1 MAGKNTVEIILS
13 ARDQASK
20 AVKAAMGSVQSS
32 ASAAMSTIKNGA
44 AVATA
49 AMVTLTGAIS
59 KVGVGYNAMMEQ
71 SAIAWETIL
80 GSQEEA
86 KKTLKELEIM
96 GAKTPFEFEGLDKAA
111 KLLNMAGYEGDNLF
125 KTLTAVGDAVSAVG
139 GGQDE
144 LQGISMAIFQM
155 ASKGKISAEEMNQ
168 LAERGIPAWKM
179 IADAQGKSVQQMMEM
194 SQNGELF
201 AKDVLPQLTE
211 QLGKRFGGA
220 MEKQST
226 TFNGMLSTIKDNL
239 KMIAAEMS
247 KDLFENLKSSMQ
259 GAIPLLNGFMELI
272 KGDSIQFIDIITNA
286 FGQEQGLKIIKFFLG
301 ARDAIQKFKGYV
313 DIAKETIK
321 GLFAAFTGNEGAA
334 VSMLHRVGL
343 SSDQVQLVLS
353 AVETIKTYISG
364 LLDYW
369 KMVFSGLM
377 TAALALWNFLLPLI
391 VPALT
396 AVVSF
401 VKEKLDLI
409 KQFWDENGA
418 QIVLAAKNAFEFL
431 LNIIKFIMP
440 AALFIIQMVW
450 ENIKGVINGAL
461 KIIMGLLKIFA
472 GIFTGDFSKM
482 WEGIKQLFFGAV
494 EFLWNL
500 LNLMMFG
507 RILGGIKAF
516 VSKGVSS
523 FTGFWNKTVE
533 VFKNLDVHV
542 VNIVNGFVS
551 RVVGFI
557 KSLYSKGA
565 QIFGTLRTFGVNTF
579 QALGS
584 AIQTVASTLVQI
596 VIGRF
601 QSMYT
606 GAKFVFQGLLSAAKS
621 IFSSIGKAITNP
633 IQTAKDLVLGFIK
646 KIKSAFANMGTKIP
660 LPHFAVSNFS
670 LNPKDWVT
678 NGLPKLSV
686 DWYDK
691 GGVFYGPQIIGVG
704 EKRPEFVGAL
714 EDLEG
719 IVRNVV
725 RSEGNGSSGGVYEF
739 HISIPLDGKEFI
751 RRTIR
756 FTQEELNRLKRQSK
770 SLKPRG
776 AL

>member
-20 AVKAAMGSVQSS
+20 AVKAAFGSVQSS
-32 ASAAMSTIKNGA
+32 AQSAMNTVTTGA
-44 AVATA
+44 KVATA
-49 AMVTLTGAIS
+49 ALVTLTGAIS

-86 KKTLKELEIM
+86 KQTLKELEIM

-125 KTLTAVGDAVSAVG
+125 KTLTAVGDAVSAIG
-139 GGQDE
+139 GGQEE
-144 LQGISMAIFQM
+144 LQGVSMAIFQM

-168 LAERGIPAWKM
+168 LAERGIPAWQM

-220 MEKQST
+220 MEKQSS

-239 KMIAAEMS
+239 KMIASQMS
-247 KDLFENLKSSMQ
+247 QGLFENLKSSME
-259 GAIPLLNGFMELI
+259 GAIPLLSGFMELLKGNSI
-272 KGDSIQFIDIITNA
+272 KFIEIITQA
-286 FGQEQGLKIIKFFLG
+286 FGQEKGLMIIKFFLG
-301 ARDAIQKFKGYV
+301 IRDGIEQFKGYV
-313 DIAKETIK
+313 DMAKDTVS
-321 GLFAAFTGNEGAA
+321 GLFQAFAGNEGAA
-334 VSMLHRVGL
+334 ISILHRVGL
-343 SSDQVQLVLS
+343 SSEQVLLVLQ
-353 AVETIKTYISG
+353 AVEMIKAYISN
-364 LLDYW
+364 LLAYW
-369 KMVFSGLM
+369 KMIFTGLM
-377 TAALALWNFLLPLI
+377 AAAIALWNYLLPLI
-391 VPALT
+391 IPALT
-396 AVVSF
+396 AIVSF
-401 VKEKLDLI
+401 VKEKLDMI

-418 QIVLAAKNAFEFL
+418 QIVQAVKNAFNIL
-431 LNIIKFIMP
+431 LSIINFIMP
-440 AALFIIQMVW
+440 AVLFIIQMVW
-450 ENIKGVINGAL
+450 DNIKGVISGAL
-461 KIIMGLLKIFA
+461 NIIMGLIKVFA
-472 GIFTGDFSKM
+472 GLFTGDFSKM
-482 WEGIKQLFFGAV
+482 WEGLKQLFFGAI

-500 LNLMMFG
+500 INLMMFG

-516 VSKGVSS
+516 ITKGVSS
-523 FTGFWNKTVE
+523 FTGFWTKTVE

-551 RVVGFI
+551 RIVGFI
-557 KSLYSKGA
+557 RSLYTQGA
-565 QIFGTLRTFGVNTF
+565 QIFGTLRAFGASTF

-584 AIQTVASTLVQI
+584 AIQTVVSTLVQI

-621 IFSSIGKAITNP
+621 IFSSIGNAITNP
-633 IQTAKDLVLGFIK
+633 IKTAKDLILGFIS
-646 KIKSAFANMGTKIP
+646 KIKSAFSNMGTKIP

-686 DWYDK
+686 KWYDT
-691 GGVFYGPQIIGVG
+691 GGVFYGPQVIGVG

-714 EDLEG
+714 DDLRK
-719 IVRNVV
+719 IVREESGGNSQGINVTLNY
-725 RSEGNGSSGGVYEF
+725 NGSGSEADAYTMVDIVE
-739 HISIPLDGKEFI
+739 
-751 RRTIR
+751 R
-756 FTQEELNRLKRQSK
+756 ELSNRLG
-770 SLKPRG
+770 PRMIFSG
-776 AL
+776 VKG

>member
-20 AVKAAMGSVQSS
+20 AVKVAMGSVQSS

-44 AVATA
+44 MVATA

-125 KTLTAVGDAVSAVG
+125 KTLTAVGDAVSAIG

-144 LQGISMAIFQM
+144 LQGVSMAIFQM

-168 LAERGIPAWKM
+168 LAERGIPAWKI
-179 IADAQGKSVQQMMEM
+179 IAEAQGKSVQELMKM
-194 SQNGELF
+194 SQDGKLF
-201 AKDVLPQLTE
+201 AEQVLPQLTE
-211 QLGKRFGGA
+211 GLGRRFGGA
-220 MEKQST
+220 MEKQSQ

-239 KMIAAEMS
+239 KMISAEMS
-247 KDLFENLKSSMQ
+247 KDLFEKLKSSMQ
-259 GAIPLLNGFMELI
+259 GAIPLLNGYMELI
-272 KGDSIQFIDIITNA
+272 KGDSIQFIEIITKA

-301 ARDAIQKFKGYV
+301 ARDAIQQFKGYV
-313 DIAKETIK
+313 DLAKETIN
-321 GLFAAFTGNEGAA
+321 GMFNAFSGNEGAA
-334 VSMLHRVGL
+334 VSILHRVGL
-343 SSDQVQLVLS
+343 SSEQVQLVLS
-353 AVETIKTYISG
+353 AVEIVKTYITG
-364 LLDYW
+364 LLAYW
-369 KMVFSGLM
+369 KMVFSGWM
-377 TAALALWNFLLPLI
+377 AAAIALWNFLLPLI
-391 VPALT
+391 IPALT

-418 QIVLAAKNAFEFL
+418 QIVLAAKNAFKFL

-440 AALFIIQMVW
+440 AVLFIVQMVW
-450 ENIKGVINGAL
+450 ENIKGVIDGAL
-461 KIIMGLLKIFA
+461 NIIIGLIKIFA

-500 LNLMMFG
+500 INLMMLG

-516 VSKGVSS
+516 ITKGVSS
-523 FTGFWNKTVE
+523 FAGFWSKTVE
-533 VFKNLDVHV
+533 IFKNLDVHV
-542 VNIVNGFVS
+542 VNIVNGFVE
-551 RVVGFI
+551 RVVGFL
-557 KSLYSKGA
+557 KGLYTQGA
-565 QIFGTLRTFGVNTF
+565 QIFGTLRTFGVSIF

-584 AIQTVASTLVQI
+584 AIRTVVSTLVQI

-606 GAKFVFQGLLSAAKS
+606 GAKFAFQGLFNAAKS
-621 IFSSIGKAITNP
+621 IFSSIGNAITNP
-633 IQTAKDLVLGFIK
+633 IKTAKDLILGFIG

-670 LNPKDWVT
+670 LNPKDWVK

-686 DWYDK
+686 DWYDT
-691 GGVFYGPQIIGVG
+691 GGIFYGPQIIGVG

-714 EDLEG
+714 DDLKD
-719 IVRNVV
+719 IVRSVI
-725 RSEGNGSSGGVYEF
+725 REEQPRQETASGQVPKYA
-739 HISIPLDGKEFI
+739 IINIDGKPFMMAVMDIFI
-751 RRTIR
+751 DEYERRI
-756 FTQEELNRLKRQSK
+756 ESK
-770 SLKPRG
+770 L
-776 AL
+776 AF

>member
-1 MAGKNTVEIILS
+1 MAGKNTVEIVLS

-20 AVKAAMGSVQSS
+20 AVKAALGSVQSS

-44 AVATA
+44 MVATA

-144 LQGISMAIFQM
+144 LTGISMAIFQM

-179 IADAQGKSVQQMMEM
+179 IAEAQGKSVQEMMKM
-194 SQNGELF
+194 SQDGKLF
-201 AKDVLPQLTE
+201 AEDVLPQLTE

-239 KMIAAEMS
+239 KMIAAQLS
-247 KDLFENLKSSMQ
+247 KGMFENLKSSLKA
-259 GAIPLLNGFMELI
+259 AIPLLSGFMELLKGNSI
-272 KGDSIQFIDIITNA
+272 KFIEIITKA
-286 FGQEQGLKIIKFFLG
+286 LGQEQGLKIIKFVLG
-301 ARDAIQKFKGYV
+301 IRDGINQIKGYM
-313 DIAKETIK
+313 DIAKEAVS
-321 GLFAAFTGNEGAA
+321 GLIAAFSGNEGAG
-334 VSMLHRVGL
+334 VSILHRVGL
-343 SSDQVQLVLS
+343 SSDQVQLVLQTVEMIKAYISNLLAYWSFIFTGLKAS
-353 AVETIKTYISG
+353 AVA
-364 LLDYW
+364 L
-369 KMVFSGLM
+369 FS
-377 TAALALWNFLLPLI
+377 FLLPLI
-391 VPALT
+391 IQALS
-396 AVVSF
+396 AMVAF

-418 QIVLAAKNAFEFL
+418 QIVQAAKNAFSL
-431 LNIIKFIMP
+431 LLGIINFIMP
-440 AALFIIQMVW
+440 AVFFIIKMVW
-450 ENIKGVINGAL
+450 DNIKGVINGAL
-461 KIIMGLLKIFA
+461 SIIMGLIKIFA

-482 WEGIKQLFFGAV
+482 WEGLKQIFFGAI

-500 LNLMMFG
+500 INLMMFG

-516 VSKGVSS
+516 VTSGVST
-523 FTGFWNKTVE
+523 FTGFWTKTVE
-533 VFKNLDVHV
+533 IFKNLDVHA
-542 VNIVNGFVS
+542 VNIVNGFIS
-551 RVVGFI
+551 RVVGFL
-557 KSLYSKGA
+557 KSFYTQGA
-565 QIFGTLRTFGVNTF
+565 QIFGTLKTFGVSTF

-584 AIQTVASTLVQI
+584 AIQTVASTFVQV

-601 QSMYT
+601 QSMFT
-606 GAKFVFQGLLSAAKS
+606 GAKFIFDGLLAAGRN
-621 IFSSIGKAITNP
+621 IFTSLGNAITNP
-633 IQTAKDLVLGFIK
+633 IATAKDLIIGFIG
-646 KIKSAFANMGTKIP
+646 KIKSAFSNMGTKIP

-678 NGLPKLSV
+678 KGIPKLSV

-691 GGVFYGPQIIGVG
+691 GGVFYGPQVIGVG

-714 EDLEG
+714 DDLYKIVKGAVGDVVSVSSPQDKRPVIIQIVTPDKREIASWLAED
-719 IVRNVV
+719 IT
-725 RSEGNGSSGGVYEF
+725 EF
-739 HISIPLDGKEFI
+739 QEF
-751 RRTIR
+751 
-756 FTQEELNRLKRQSK
+756 
-770 SLKPRG
+770 SLMRDKAFGRG
-776 AL
+776 

>member
-44 AVATA
+44 MVATA

-125 KTLTAVGDAVSAVG
+125 KTLTAVGDAVSAIG

-144 LQGISMAIFQM
+144 LQGVSMAIFQM

-168 LAERGIPAWKM
+168 LAERGIPAWKI
-179 IADAQGKSVQQMMEM
+179 IAEAQGKSVQELMKM
-194 SQNGELF
+194 SQDGKLF
-201 AKDVLPQLTE
+201 AEQVLPQLTE
-211 QLGKRFGGA
+211 GLGKRFGGA
-220 MEKQST
+220 MEKQSQ

-239 KMIAAEMS
+239 KMISAEMS
-247 KDLFENLKSSMQ
+247 KDLFEKLKSSMQ
-259 GAIPLLNGFMELI
+259 GAIPLLSGFMELI
-272 KGDSIQFIDIITNA
+272 KGDSIQFIEIITKA

-301 ARDAIQKFKGYV
+301 ARDAIQQFKGYV
-313 DIAKETIK
+313 DLAKETIK
-321 GLFAAFTGNEGAA
+321 GLFAAFSGNEGAA
-334 VSMLHRVGL
+334 VSILHRVGL

-353 AVETIKTYISG
+353 AVETIKTYITG
-364 LLDYW
+364 LLAYW
-369 KMVFSGLM
+369 KMVFLGLM
-377 TAALALWNFLLPLI
+377 SAAMTLWNMLLPLI
-391 VPALT
+391 IPALNS
-396 AVVSF
+396 VVSF
-401 VKEKLDLI
+401 VKEKLDMI

-418 QIVLAAKNAFEFL
+418 TIIQAAKNAFNL
-431 LNIIKFIMP
+431 ILAIIQFVMP
-440 AALFIIQMVW
+440 AVLFIIKMVW
-450 ENIKGVINGAL
+450 DNIKGIINGAL
-461 KIIMGLLKIFA
+461 NIIIGLIKIFA

-500 LNLMMFG
+500 INLMMFG

-516 VSKGVSS
+516 VTKGVSS
-523 FTGFWNKTVE
+523 FTGFWSKTVE

-542 VNIVNGFVS
+542 VNIVNGFVG
-551 RVVGFI
+551 RVVGFL
-557 KSLYSKGA
+557 KGLYTQGA
-565 QIFGTLRTFGVNTF
+565 QIFGTLRTFGVSIF

-584 AIQTVASTLVQI
+584 AIRTVVSTLVQI

-601 QSMYT
+601 QSMFT
-606 GAKFVFQGLLSAAKS
+606 GAKFAFQRLYNAAKS
-621 IFSSIGKAITNP
+621 IFSSIGNAITHP
-633 IQTAKDLVLGFIK
+633 IKTAKDLILGFIG

-670 LNPKDWVT
+670 LNPKDWVK

-686 DWYDK
+686 DWYDT
-691 GGVFYGPQIIGVG
+691 GGIFYGPQIIGVG

-714 EDLEG
+714 DDLKD
-719 IVRNVV
+719 IVRSVI
-725 RSEGNGSSGGVYEF
+725 REEQPRQDTSSGQSPKYAIINVDGRPLMMAVMDLFMDEYE
-739 HISIPLDGKEFI
+739 
-751 RRTIR
+751 RRI
-756 FTQEELNRLKRQSK
+756 ESK
-770 SLKPRG
+770 L
-776 AL
+776 AF

>member
-13 ARDQASK
+13 AKDQASK
-20 AVKAAMGSVQSS
+20 AVKAAMGSVQAS
-32 ASAAMSTIKNGA
+32 ASAAMSTIKTGA

-49 AMVTLTGAIS
+49 AIVTLTGAIS

-86 KKTLKELEIM
+86 IKTLKTLEIM

-239 KMIAAEMS
+239 KMIASQMS
-247 KDLFENLKSSMQ
+247 QNLFENLKSSMEN
-259 GAIPLLNGFMELI
+259 AIPLLSGFMELL
-272 KGDSIQFIDIITNA
+272 KGDSIQFIEIITKA

-301 ARDAIQKFKGYV
+301 ARDAIEQFKGYV
-313 DIAKETIK
+313 DIGKEAIK

-343 SSDQVQLVLS
+343 SSEQVELVLS
-353 AVETIKTYISG
+353 AVETIKAYISG
-364 LLDYW
+364 LLAYW
-369 KMVFSGLM
+369 KMVFKGLLAAAM
-377 TAALALWNFLLPLI
+377 TLWNLLLPLI
-391 VPALT
+391 IPALT

-401 VKEKLDLI
+401 IKEKLAVI
-409 KQFWDENGA
+409 KQFWDQNGA
-418 QIVLAAKNAFEFL
+418 QIVLAVKNAFTLL
-431 LNIIKFIMP
+431 LNIIKVIMP
-440 AALFIIQMVW
+440 AVLFIIKMIW
-450 ENIKGVINGAL
+450 DNIKGVIDGAL
-461 KIIMGLLKIFA
+461 KIIMGLIKIFA
-472 GIFTGDFSKM
+472 GLFTGDFSKM
-482 WEGIKQLFFGAV
+482 WEGIKQLFSGAIQ
-494 EFLWNL
+494 FLWNL
-500 LNLMMFG
+500 INLMMFG

-516 VSKGVSS
+516 VTNGVSS
-523 FTGFWNKTVE
+523 FTGFWSKTVE

-542 VNIVNGFVS
+542 VKIVNGFVS

-557 KSLYSKGA
+557 RSLYTQGS
-565 QIFGTLRTFGVNTF
+565 QIFSTLRTFGASTF

-606 GAKFVFQGLLSAAKS
+606 GAKFVFQGLFNTAKS
-621 IFSSIGKAITNP
+621 MFSKVGNAITNP
-633 IQTAKDLVLGFIK
+633 IKTAKDLILGFIG

-670 LNPKDWVT
+670 LNPKDWVK

-719 IVRNVV
+719 IVRKVV
-725 RSEGNGSSGGVYEF
+725 KSEKGSGAVGM
-739 HISIPLDGKEFI
+739 
-751 RRTIR
+751 
-756 FTQEELNRLKRQSK
+756 TQNLHFYNTNIQSPSEAARKQLQASRQFAMELGML
-770 SLKPRG
+770 
-776 AL
+776 

>member
-13 ARDQASK
+13 AKDQASK

-32 ASAAMSTIKNGA
+32 ASAAMSTIKTGA

-49 AMVTLTGAIS
+49 AIVTLTGAIS

-86 KKTLKELEIM
+86 IKTLKTLEIM

-239 KMIAAEMS
+239 KMIASQMS
-247 KDLFENLKSSMQ
+247 QNLFENLKSSMEN
-259 GAIPLLNGFMELI
+259 AIPLLSGFMELL
-272 KGDSIQFIDIITNA
+272 KGDSIQFIEIITKA

-301 ARDAIQKFKGYV
+301 ARDAIEQFKGYV
-313 DIAKETIK
+313 DIGKEAIK
-321 GLFAAFTGNEGAA
+321 GLFAAFVGNEGAA

-343 SSDQVQLVLS
+343 SSEQVELVLS
-353 AVETIKTYISG
+353 AVETIKAYISG
-364 LLDYW
+364 LLAYW
-369 KMVFSGLM
+369 KMVFKGLL
-377 TAALALWNFLLPLI
+377 AAAMMLWNLLLPLI
-391 VPALT
+391 IPALT

-401 VKEKLDLI
+401 IKEKLAVI
-409 KQFWDENGA
+409 KQFWDQNGA
-418 QIVLAAKNAFEFL
+418 QIVLAVKNAFTLL
-431 LNIIKFIMP
+431 LNIIKVIMP
-440 AALFIIQMVW
+440 AVLFIIKMIW
-450 ENIKGVINGAL
+450 DNIKGVIDGAL
-461 KIIMGLLKIFA
+461 KIIMGLIKIFA
-472 GIFTGDFSKM
+472 GLFTGDFSKM
-482 WEGIKQLFFGAV
+482 WEGIKQLFSGAIQ
-494 EFLWNL
+494 FLWNL
-500 LNLMMFG
+500 INLMMFG

-516 VSKGVSS
+516 VTKGVSS
-523 FTGFWNKTVE
+523 FTGFWSKTVE
-533 VFKNLDVHV
+533 VFKNLDVHA

-557 KSLYSKGA
+557 RSLYTKGT
-565 QIFGTLRTFGVNTF
+565 QIFGTLRAFGVSTF

-606 GAKFVFQGLLSAAKS
+606 GAKFVFQGLFNTAKS
-621 IFSSIGKAITNP
+621 MFSKVGNAITNP
-633 IQTAKDLVLGFIK
+633 IKTAKDLILGFIG

-670 LNPKDWVT
+670 LNPKDWVK

-719 IVRNVV
+719 IVRKVV
-725 RSEGNGSSGGVYEF
+725 RSEKGSGAVGM
-739 HISIPLDGKEFI
+739 
-751 RRTIR
+751 
-756 FTQEELNRLKRQSK
+756 TQNLHFYNTNIQSPSEAARKQLQASRQFAMELGML
-770 SLKPRG
+770 
-776 AL
+776 